1 MPTLTRRPDR
11 ISIKRQML
19 FIASVPV
26 FVATS
31 FMILMSYQNNVRN
44 NREQL
49 ERQGQLLAAQLAG
62 ALEYVLVADAR
73 SQIPATV
80 SATIEPAVAILDIPV
95 RAVIV
100 TDDQGVDLYRIP
112 EVDPRSARRATVG
125 YSLNTSEET
134 ARFSAPVV
142 LRPVTLGEGDAPRP
156 RPLGQVMITF
166 SLSAAQAQWRYRLGW
181 EL

>member
-11 ISIKRQML
+11 ISIKHQML

-80 SATIEPAVAILDIPV
+80 SATMLDVRPSAVKIIPKS
-95 RAVIV
+95 
-100 TDDQGVDLYRIP
+100 
-112 EVDPRSARRATVG
+112 EVA
-125 YSLNTSEET
+125 
-134 ARFSAPVV
+134 
-142 LRPVTLGEGDAPRP
+142 
-156 RPLGQVMITF
+156 QIITPKP
-166 SLSAAQAQWRYRLGW
+166 
-181 EL
+181 